1 MEILA
6 YNIKYLDQI
15 LELWNNVIEE
25 GIYFPQIEKLTKEEA
40 DSYFKSQDF
49 TGIAVENDEVYG
61 VYILHP
67 NNIGRCG
74 HICNASYA
82 VSKKARGKGIGEMLV
97 KDSMKQGAKLGYRIL
112 QFNAVVISRKII
124 PFFGKST
131 TSLILFFTSKIVSV
145 IFYFSPFSASF
156 CFIFSV
162 YSFV

>member
-1 MEILA
+1 MEISA

-15 LELWNNVIEE
+15 LELWNNIIEE
-25 GIYFPQIEKLTKEEA
+25 GRYFPQIEKLTKENA

-49 TGIAVENDEVYG
+49 TGIAVEDGEVYG

-97 KDSMKQGAKLGYRIL
+97 KDSMKQGSKLGYRIL
-112 QFNAVVISRKII
+112 QFNAVVISNNTAHKLYEKLGFNKIGI
-124 PFFGKST
+124 VKEGYLNINNIYEDIVLYYI
-131 TSLILFFTSKIVSV
+131 SL
-145 IFYFSPFSASF
+145 
-156 CFIFSV
+156 
-162 YSFV
+162 

>member
-1 MEILA
+1 MEISV

-15 LELWNNVIEE
+15 LELWNNIIEE
-25 GIYFPQIEKLTKEEA
+25 GIYFPQIEKLTKENA

-49 TGIAVENDEVYG
+49 TGIAVEDGEVYG

-97 KDSMKQGAKLGYRIL
+97 KDSMKQGSKLGYRIL
-112 QFNAVVISRKII
+112 QFNAVVISNNTAHKLYEKLGFNKIGI
-124 PFFGKST
+124 VKEGYLNINNIYEDIVLYYI
-131 TSLILFFTSKIVSV
+131 SL
-145 IFYFSPFSASF
+145 
-156 CFIFSV
+156 
-162 YSFV
+162 

>member
-1 MEILA
+1 MEISD

-15 LELWNNVIEE
+15 LELWNNIIEE
-25 GIYFPQIEKLTKEEA
+25 GIYFPQIEKLTKENA

-49 TGIAVENDEVYG
+49 TGIAVEDGEVYG

-97 KDSMKQGAKLGYRIL
+97 KDSMKQGSKLGYRIL
-112 QFNAVVISRKII
+112 QFNAVVISNNTAHKLYEKLGFNKIGI
-124 PFFGKST
+124 VKEGYLNINNIYEDIVLYYI
-131 TSLILFFTSKIVSV
+131 SL
-145 IFYFSPFSASF
+145 
-156 CFIFSV
+156 
-162 YSFV
+162 

>member
-25 GIYFPQIEKLTKEEA
+25 GIYFPQIEKLTKENA

-49 TGIAVENDEVYG
+49 TGIAVEDNEVYG

-82 VSKKARGKGIGEMLV
+82 VSKRARGKGIGEMLV

-112 QFNAVVISRKII
+112 QFNAVVISNNTAHKLYEKLGFNKIGI
-124 PFFGKST
+124 VKEGYLNINNIYEDIVLYYI
-131 TSLILFFTSKIVSV
+131 SL
-145 IFYFSPFSASF
+145 
-156 CFIFSV
+156 
-162 YSFV
+162 

>member
-112 QFNAVVISRKII
+112 QFNAVVISNNTAHKLYEKLGFNKIGVVKEGYLNI
-124 PFFGKST
+124 NNVYEAIVLYYI
-131 TSLILFFTSKIVSV
+131 SL
-145 IFYFSPFSASF
+145 
-156 CFIFSV
+156 
-162 YSFV
+162 

>member
-1 MEILA
+1 MEISA

-15 LELWNNVIEE
+15 LELWNNIIEE
-25 GIYFPQIEKLTKEEA
+25 GIYFPQIEKLTKENA

-49 TGIAVENDEVYG
+49 TGIAVEDGEVYG

-97 KDSMKQGAKLGYRIL
+97 KDSMKQGSKLGYRIL
-112 QFNAVVISRKII
+112 QFNAVVISNNTAHKLYEKLGFNKIGI
-124 PFFGKST
+124 VKEGYLNINNIYEDIVLYYI
-131 TSLILFFTSKIVSV
+131 SL
-145 IFYFSPFSASF
+145 
-156 CFIFSV
+156 
-162 YSFV
+162 